1 MAPMPTSI
9 QRCCDPAVTCASC
22 AARCCRLQ
30 VLLIGDNAVP
40 ERLTEESDWGGTVMC
55 RLDDGWC
62 TALNRDTLL
71 CTIYAQRPAVCRD
84 YLMGGAECVA
94 ERAA

>member
-1 MAPMPTSI
+1 MITVPPACAPEI
-9 QRCCDPAVTCASC
+9 TCASC
-22 AARCCRLQ
+22 AARCCRLE
-30 VLLIGDNAVP
+30 VLLFDDAAVP
-40 ERLTEESDWGGTVMC
+40 ARMTEASAWGGTVMR

-71 CTIYAQRPAVCRD
+71 CSIYAERPGVCRD
-84 YLMGGAECVA
+84 YQMGGAECMA

>member
-1 MAPMPTSI
+1 MTTPSP
-9 QRCCDPAVTCASC
+9 CHPPAVTCASC

-30 VLLIGDNAVP
+30 VLLLGDSAVP
-40 ERLTEESDWGGTVMC
+40 DHMTEASDWGGTVMR

-71 CTIYAQRPAVCRD
+71 CTIYGERPGVCRD
-84 YLMGGAECVA
+84 YVMGGAECIA

>member
-1 MAPMPTSI
+1 MTE
-9 QRCCDPAVTCASC
+9 AS
-22 AARCCRLQ
+22 
-30 VLLIGDNAVP
+30 
-40 ERLTEESDWGGTVMC
+40 TWGGTVMR

-71 CTIYAQRPAVCRD
+71 CSIYAERPGVCRD
-84 YLMGGAECVA
+84 YQMGGAECMA